1 MSLTSKSLFATIWTL
16 IDVFF
21 NKAIYF
27 IATLILARLL
37 GPKDFGII
45 SMIMVFFTIGT
56 TLIDSGLSISIIR
69 SSSINQKEYSTIF
82 YLNVGLSFIA
92 YIIIFLLA
100 PLISIFYN
108 QEILIQLIRVYCLGF
123 IITSLRMVHQSIL
136 IKEMDFKKMTLLNL
150 PGNIIGLCVG
160 VFMAINNYGV
170 WSIVGLF
177 LSTQITATIFYWI
190 FYNWRPSIVFS
201 GDCMK
206 THWKFGY
213 KLMISAQINTIFENV
228 YNILIG
234 KFYSV
239 QTLGY
244 YERAYTLNN
253 YPISILSLIISKVSL
268 PIFSQIADDKE
279 KLGEVY
285 KKIVLMAFYFTAP
298 IMLGALALAKPLFEL
313 VLGKQWLPAVPLF
326 QILCLS
332 YILYPIH
339 SLNINILTAFGKSG
353 LFLKLEIYKKIVLI
367 ILVIIGVYFG
377 IYGLVWSSVVS
388 SVVSLFINTYYTGHL
403 ISYATLKQLRDL
415 LPILIMAVIMASVA
429 YFLYFQ
435 LNEYGLIVQL
445 IVPTFFGLLIYIF
458 MSKITNNSSYINAIK
473 LIDKQYF
480 R

>member
-1 MSLTSKSLFATIWTL
+1 MSLFGKSLSATIWTL
-16 IDVFF
+16 VDVFF

-37 GPKDFGII
+37 GPKDFGTI
-45 SMIMVFFTIGT
+45 SMIMIFFAIGT

-69 SSSINQKEYSTIF
+69 SNSISQKEYSTIF
-82 YLNVGLSFIA
+82 YLNLGLSFLA
-92 YIIIFLLA
+92 YLIVFLSA
-100 PLISIFYN
+100 PFISVFYN
-108 QEILIQLIRVYCLGF
+108 QEILIQLIRIYCLGF
-123 IITSLRMVHQSIL
+123 IITSLRMVHQSRL
-136 IKEMDFKKMTLLNL
+136 IKEMDFKKISLLNI

-177 LSTQITATIFYWI
+177 LSTQITATITYWI

-201 GDCMK
+201 IDCMK

-213 KLMISAQINTIFENV
+213 KLMISAQINTIFENI

-234 KFYSV
+234 KFYSI

-268 PIFSQIADDKE
+268 PLFSQIADDKE

-285 KKIVLMAFYFTAP
+285 KKIVLMAFYITAP
-298 IMLGALALAKPLFEL
+298 IMLGALALAKPLFEV
-313 VLGKQWLPAVPLF
+313 VLGQHWLPAVPLF

-353 LFLKLEIYKKIVLI
+353 LFLKLEIYKKIVLV
-367 ILVIIGVYFG
+367 ILVIIGVNFG
-377 IYGLVWSSVVS
+377 IYGLVWSSVIS

-403 ISYATLKQLRDL
+403 ISYNTKNQLKDL
-415 LPILIMAVIMASVA
+415 LPKLIMAIIMASIA
-429 YFLYFQ
+429 FLISYKLNDYALILQ
-435 LNEYGLIVQL
+435 LFVPSIVG
-445 IVPTFFGLLIYIF
+445 VLIYVF
-458 MSKITNNSSYINAIK
+458 MSKITNNTSYIYAITITTK
-473 LIDKQYF
+473 KYF
-480 R
+480 I

>member
-69 SSSINQKEYSTIF
+69 TNSISQKEYSTIF
-82 YLNVGLSFIA
+82 YLNLGLSFLA
-92 YIIIFLLA
+92 YVIIFLSA
-100 PLISIFYN
+100 PLISNFYN

-136 IKEMDFKKMTLLNL
+136 IKEMDFKKITLLNI
-150 PGNIIGLCVG
+150 PGNFIGLCVG
-160 VFMAINNYGV
+160 VFLAINNYGV

-177 LSTQITATIFYWI
+177 LSTQITATITYWI

-201 GDCMK
+201 TDCMK

-213 KLMISAQINTIFENV
+213 KLMISAQINTIFENI

-268 PIFSQIADDKE
+268 PLFSQILDDKE

-285 KKIVLMAFYFTAP
+285 KKILLMAFYITAP
-298 IMLGALALAKPLFEL
+298 IMLGALVLAKPLFEL
-313 VLGKQWLPAVPLF
+313 VLGKQWLQAVPLF

-332 YILYPIH
+332 YMLYPIH
-339 SLNINILTAFGKSG
+339 SLNINILTAFGKSS
-353 LFLKLEIYKKIVLI
+353 LFLKLEIYKKIVLV
-367 ILVIIGVYFG
+367 ILVVIGVNFG
-377 IYGLVWSSVVS
+377 IYGLVWSSVLS
-388 SVVSLFINTYYTGHL
+388 SIISLFINTYYSGHL
-403 ISYATLKQLRDL
+403 ISYTIINQLKDL
-415 LPILIMAVIMASVA
+415 LPTLIMSMIMASITYLLNYKLTDYALILQLFVPGFIG
-429 YFLYFQ
+429 FL
-435 LNEYGLIVQL
+435 
-445 IVPTFFGLLIYIF
+445 TYIF
-458 MSKITNNSSYINAIK
+458 MSKITNNISYINAVT
-473 LIDKQYF
+473 LINKQYF
-480 R
+480 K

>member
-69 SSSINQKEYSTIF
+69 SNSISQKEYSTIF
-82 YLNVGLSFIA
+82 YLNLGLSFLA
-92 YIIIFLLA
+92 YVIIFLSA
-100 PLISIFYN
+100 PLISNFYN

-136 IKEMDFKKMTLLNL
+136 IKEMNFKKITLLNI

-160 VFMAINNYGV
+160 IFMAINNYGV

-177 LSTQITATIFYWI
+177 LSTQITATITYWI

-201 GDCMK
+201 IDCMK

-213 KLMISAQINTIFENV
+213 KLMISAQINTIFENI

-268 PIFSQIADDKE
+268 PLFSQIVDDKE

-285 KKIVLMAFYFTAP
+285 KKILLMAFYITAP
-298 IMLGALALAKPLFEL
+298 IMLGALALAKPIFEL

-332 YILYPIH
+332 YMLYPIH
-339 SLNINILTAFGKSG
+339 SLNINMLTAFGKSS
-353 LFLKLEIYKKIVLI
+353 LFLKLEIYKKIVLV
-367 ILVIIGVYFG
+367 ILVVIGVNFG

-388 SVVSLFINTYYTGHL
+388 SIISLFINTYYSGHL
-403 ISYATLKQLRDL
+403 ISYTIINQLKDL
-415 LPILIMAVIMASVA
+415 LPTLIMSMIMASITYLLNYKLIDYPLILQLFVPGFIG
-429 YFLYFQ
+429 FL
-435 LNEYGLIVQL
+435 
-445 IVPTFFGLLIYIF
+445 TYIF
-458 MSKITNNSSYINAIK
+458 MSKITNNISYINAVT
-473 LIDKQYF
+473 LINKQYF
-480 R
+480 K

>member
-16 IDVFF
+16 TDVFF

-37 GPKDFGII
+37 GPKDFGVI
-45 SMIMVFFTIGT
+45 SMIMVFFTIGA

-82 YLNVGLSFIA
+82 YLNVGLSFLA
-92 YIIIFLLA
+92 YIIIFLFA

-108 QEILIQLIRVYCLGF
+108 QEILVQLIRVYCLGF
-123 IITSLRMVHQSIL
+123 IITSFRMVHQSIL
-136 IKEMDFKKMTLLNL
+136 LKEMDFKKITLLNI

-177 LSTQITATIFYWI
+177 LSTQITATIVYWI

-201 GDCMK
+201 TACMK
-206 THWKFGY
+206 KHWKFGY
-213 KLMISAQINTIFENV
+213 KLMISAQINTIFENI

-268 PIFSQIADDKE
+268 PLFSQIADDKE

-285 KKIVLMAFYFTAP
+285 KKIVLMAFYITAP

-353 LFLKLEIYKKIVLI
+353 LFLKLEIYKKIVLV
-367 ILVIIGVYFG
+367 ILVIIGVNFG

-388 SVVSLFINTYYTGHL
+388 SVVSLCINTYYTGHL
-403 ISYATLKQLRDL
+403 ISYSTIKQLRDL
-415 LPILIMAVIMASVA
+415 LPTLIMAVIMASVT

-435 LNEYGLIVQL
+435 LNDYVLIVQL
-445 IVPTFFGLLIYIF
+445 MVPIFFGLLTYIF
-458 MSKITNNSSYINAIK
+458 ISKITNNTSYINAIT

>member
-16 IDVFF
+16 IDVFL

-45 SMIMVFFTIGT
+45 SMIMIFFTIGT

-92 YIIIFLLA
+92 YIIIFLFA

-136 IKEMDFKKMTLLNL
+136 IKEMDFKKITLLNI

-177 LSTQITATIFYWI
+177 LSTQITATIIYWI

-201 GDCMK
+201 TDCMK

-213 KLMISAQINTIFENV
+213 KLMISAQINTIFENI

-268 PIFSQIADDKE
+268 PLFSQIADDKE

-285 KKIVLMAFYFTAP
+285 KKIVLMAFYITAP

-353 LFLKLEIYKKIVLI
+353 LFLKLEIYKKIVLV
-367 ILVIIGVYFG
+367 ILVIIGVNFG
-377 IYGLVWSSVVS
+377 IYGLVWSSVLS

-403 ISYATLKQLRDL
+403 ISYTTLKQLRDL
-415 LPILIMAVIMASVA
+415 LPTLIMAVIMASVT

-435 LNEYGLIVQL
+435 LNDYVLIVQL
-445 IVPTFFGLLIYIF
+445 IVPIFFGFLTYIF
-458 MSKITNNSSYINAIK
+458 MSKITNNTSYINAIT

>member
-1 MSLTSKSLFATIWTL
+1 
-16 IDVFF
+16 
-21 NKAIYF
+21 
-27 IATLILARLL
+27 
-37 GPKDFGII
+37 
-45 SMIMVFFTIGT
+45 
-56 TLIDSGLSISIIR
+56 
-69 SSSINQKEYSTIF
+69 
-82 YLNVGLSFIA
+82 
-92 YIIIFLLA
+92 
-100 PLISIFYN
+100 
-108 QEILIQLIRVYCLGF
+108 
-123 IITSLRMVHQSIL
+123 
-136 IKEMDFKKMTLLNL
+136 
-150 PGNIIGLCVG
+150 
-160 VFMAINNYGV
+160 
-170 WSIVGLF
+170 
-177 LSTQITATIFYWI
+177 
-190 FYNWRPSIVFS
+190 
-201 GDCMK
+201 
-206 THWKFGY
+206 
-213 KLMISAQINTIFENV
+213 MISAQINTIFENI

-268 PIFSQIADDKE
+268 PLFSQIADDKE

-285 KKIVLMAFYFTAP
+285 KKIVLMAFYITAP

-353 LFLKLEIYKKIVLI
+353 LFLKLEIYKKIVLV
-367 ILVIIGVYFG
+367 ILVIIGVNFG

-403 ISYATLKQLRDL
+403 ISYTTLKQLRDL
-415 LPILIMAVIMASVA
+415 LPTLIMAVIMASVT

-435 LNEYGLIVQL
+435 LNDYGLIVQL
-445 IVPTFFGLLIYIF
+445 IVPTFFGLLTYIF
-458 MSKITNNSSYINAIK
+458 MSKITNNTSYINAIT

>member
-1 MSLTSKSLFATIWTL
+1 MSLINKSLFATIWTL

-69 SSSINQKEYSTIF
+69 SSSISQKEFSTIF
-82 YLNVGLSFIA
+82 YLNVGLSFIV
-92 YIIIFLLA
+92 YIIIFFFA

-123 IITSLRMVHQSIL
+123 IITSLRMVHQSRL
-136 IKEMDFKKMTLLNL
+136 IKEMDFKKITLLNI
-150 PGNIIGLCVG
+150 PGNIIGLGVG
-160 VFMAINNYGV
+160 VCMAVNNYGV

-177 LSTQITATIFYWI
+177 LSTQITATISYWI
-190 FYNWRPSIVFS
+190 FYNWRPSVVFS
-201 GDCMK
+201 YDCMK
-206 THWKFGY
+206 QHWKFGY
-213 KLMISAQINTIFENV
+213 KLMISAQINSIFENI
-228 YNILIG
+228 YSILIG

-244 YERAYTLNN
+244 YERANTLNN
-253 YPISILSLIISKVSL
+253 YPISILTLIISKVSL
-268 PIFSQIADDKE
+268 PLFSQIADDKE

-285 KKIVLMAFYFTAP
+285 KKVVLMAFYIAAP

-353 LFLKLEIYKKIVLI
+353 LFLKLEIYKKIVLV
-367 ILVIIGVYFG
+367 ILVIIGVNFG

-388 SVVSLFINTYYTGHL
+388 SVVSLFINTYYTGDL
-403 ISYATLKQLRDL
+403 IAYTTIKQLRDL
-415 LPILIMAVIMASVA
+415 LPTLIMAVIMASVT

-435 LNEYGLIVQL
+435 LIDYVLMVQL
-445 IVPTFFGLLIYIF
+445 IVPLLFGFLAYIF
-458 MSKITNNSSYINAIK
+458 MSKITNNTSFINAIT

>member
-1 MSLTSKSLFATIWTL
+1 
-16 IDVFF
+16 
-21 NKAIYF
+21 
-27 IATLILARLL
+27 
-37 GPKDFGII
+37 
-45 SMIMVFFTIGT
+45 
-56 TLIDSGLSISIIR
+56 
-69 SSSINQKEYSTIF
+69 
-82 YLNVGLSFIA
+82 
-92 YIIIFLLA
+92 
-100 PLISIFYN
+100 
-108 QEILIQLIRVYCLGF
+108 
-123 IITSLRMVHQSIL
+123 
-136 IKEMDFKKMTLLNL
+136 
-150 PGNIIGLCVG
+150 
-160 VFMAINNYGV
+160 
-170 WSIVGLF
+170 LF
-177 LSTQITATIFYWI
+177 LSTQITATITYWI
-190 FYNWRPSIVFS
+190 FYNWRPSFVFS
-201 GDCMK
+201 TECMK

-213 KLMISAQINTIFENV
+213 KLMISAQINTIFENI

-253 YPISILSLIISKVSL
+253 YPISILSLIIGKVSL
-268 PIFSQIADDKE
+268 PLFSQIKDDKE

-285 KKIVLMAFYFTAP
+285 NKIVLMAFYITAP

-353 LFLKLEIYKKIVLI
+353 LFLKLEIYKKIVLV
-367 ILVIIGVYFG
+367 ILVIIGVNFG

-388 SVVSLFINTYYTGHL
+388 SIVSLFINTYYTGHL
-403 ISYATLKQLRDL
+403 ISYTTLKQLRDL
-415 LPILIMAVIMASVA
+415 LPTLIMAVIMASVT

-435 LNEYGLIVQL
+435 LNDYVLIVQL
-445 IVPTFFGLLIYIF
+445 IVPTFFGFLTYIF
-458 MSKITNNSSYINAIK
+458 MSKITNNTSYVNAIT

>member
-37 GPKDFGII
+37 GPKDFGVI

-69 SSSINQKEYSTIF
+69 SNSISQKEYSTIF
-82 YLNVGLSFIA
+82 YLNLGLSFLA
-92 YIIIFLLA
+92 YIIIFFSA
-100 PLISIFYN
+100 PLISNFYN

-136 IKEMDFKKMTLLNL
+136 IKEMDFKKITLLNI
-150 PGNIIGLCVG
+150 PGNIIGLCIG

-177 LSTQITATIFYWI
+177 LSTQITATIIYWI

-201 GDCMK
+201 TDCMK

-213 KLMISAQINTIFENV
+213 KLMISAQINTIFENI

-253 YPISILSLIISKVSL
+253 YPISILSIIISKVSL
-268 PIFSQIADDKE
+268 PLFSQIADDKE

-285 KKIVLMAFYFTAP
+285 KKIVLMAFYITAP

-353 LFLKLEIYKKIVLI
+353 LFLKLEIYKKIVLV
-367 ILVIIGVYFG
+367 ILVIIGVNFG

-403 ISYATLKQLRDL
+403 ISYTTLKQLRDL
-415 LPILIMAVIMASVA
+415 LPTLIIAVIMASVTF
-429 YFLYFQ
+429 FLYFQ
-435 LNEYGLIVQL
+435 LNDYGLIVQL
-445 IVPTFFGLLIYIF
+445 IVPTFFGLLTYIF
-458 MSKITNNSSYINAIK
+458 MSKITNNTSYINAVK

>member
-1 MSLTSKSLFATIWTL
+1 MSLTNKSLSATIWTL

-69 SSSINQKEYSTIF
+69 SNSISQKEYSTIF
-82 YLNVGLSFIA
+82 YLNLALSLFA
-92 YIIIFLLA
+92 YLIIFFSA

-108 QEILIQLIRVYCLGF
+108 QEILISLIRVYCLGF
-123 IITSLRMVHQSIL
+123 IITSFRMVHQSIL
-136 IKEMDFKKMTLLNL
+136 IKNMDFKRIALLNI

-160 VFMAINNYGV
+160 VFMALNNYEV

-177 LSTQITATIFYWI
+177 LSTQIIATITYWI
-190 FYNWRPSIVFS
+190 FYNWRPSIIFS
-201 GDCMK
+201 IECMK
-206 THWKFGY
+206 KHWKFGY
-213 KLMISAQINTIFENV
+213 KLMISAQINTIFENI

-268 PIFSQIADDKE
+268 PLFSQIADDKE
-279 KLGEVY
+279 KLREVY
-285 KKIVLMAFYFTAP
+285 KKILLMAFYITAP
-298 IMLGALALAKPLFEL
+298 IMLGALVLANPLFEL

-332 YILYPIH
+332 YMLYPIH

-353 LFLKLEIYKKIVLI
+353 LFLKLEIYKKIVLV
-367 ILVIIGVYFG
+367 ILVLIGVNFG

-388 SVVSLFINTYYTGHL
+388 SVISLFLNTYYGGHL
-403 ISYATLKQLRDL
+403 LSYSTINQLKDL
-415 LPILIMAVIMASVA
+415 FPTLIMSIIMASII
-429 YFLYFQ
+429 YFLYCIFIESPLILQ
-435 LNEYGLIVQL
+435 LFMPGFV
-445 IVPTFFGLLIYIF
+445 GLLVYVL
-458 MSKITNNSSYINAIK
+458 MSIITKNTSYINAIT
-473 LIDKQYF
+473 LIRKQSL
-480 R
+480 